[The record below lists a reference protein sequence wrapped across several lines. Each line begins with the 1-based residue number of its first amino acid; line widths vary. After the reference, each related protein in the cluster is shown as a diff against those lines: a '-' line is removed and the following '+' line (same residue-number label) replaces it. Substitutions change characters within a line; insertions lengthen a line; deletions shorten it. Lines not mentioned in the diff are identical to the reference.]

1 MSNPSVSRPRLD
13 DVLRRV
19 RPQPCPDDG
28 VPWGVGNKVSA
39 PAGPNHPDGGHPK
52 GVLKML

>member
-39 PAGPNHPDGGHPK
+39 PAGPNHPDGGHPQ